1 MRDDDA
7 MQVRPRRSVLY
18 MPGINQRAL
27 DKARTIPADSLILDL
42 EDSVAPEAKEE
53 ARTQVC
59 AAVKA
64 GGYGQR
70 ELVIRVNAL
79 ETPWGAGDLRTA
91 ATAGADAVLIPKVVR
106 PGDVVS
112 ASKVLRSAGAPEGL
126 QIWAM
131 METPAS
137 IIQAREI
144 ASVAG
149 EREVNFTCLV
159 MGTNDLLKESRAHA
173 SGGRFAVVPWLSMT
187 MVAARAYGLDVID
200 GVYNDF
206 RDEAGLKAECE
217 QGRTLGMDGKTL
229 IHPAQVALTNAVFS
243 PSPDEVDWARRIIAA
258 FDLPENSSRGVI
270 TIDGRMVERLHL
282 TMAERTVTI
291 AEAIAAREAA

>member
-1 MRDDDA
+1 

-18 MPGINQRAL
+18 MPGINRRAL
-27 DKARTIPADSLILDL
+27 DKAKSIAADSLILDL
-42 EDSVAPEAKEE
+42 EDSVAPDAKQA
-53 ARTQVC
+53 ARRQVC

-64 GGYGQR
+64 GGYGRR

-79 ETPWGAGDLRTA
+79 ESPWGTEDFRAA
-91 ATAGADAVLIPKVVR
+91 ATAGADAVLIPKVGG

-112 ASKVLRSAGAPEGL
+112 AAKILRAAGAPESL

-137 IIQAREI
+137 IIFARET
-144 ASVAG
+144 ASLAG
-149 EREVNFTCLV
+149 ERHVNFTCLV

-173 SGGRFAVVPWLSMT
+173 AGGRLAVVPWLAMT
-187 MVAARAYGLDVID
+187 LVAARAYGLDVID

-206 RDEAGLKAECE
+206 RDEEGLKAECE

-229 IHPAQVALTNAVFS
+229 IHPAQVAPANAIFS
-243 PSPDEVDWARRIIAA
+243 PSPAEVEGARRIIAA
-258 FDLPENSSRGVI
+258 FDAPENTSQGVI

-282 TMAERTVTI
+282 TMAERTVAI
-291 AEAIAAREAA
+291 AAAIAAREAV

>member
-1 MRDDDA
+1 MTS

-27 DKARTIPADSLILDL
+27 DKAKTIAADSLILDL
-42 EDSVAPEAKEE
+42 EDSVAPDAKEV
-53 ARTQVC
+53 ARRQVC
-59 AAVKA
+59 AAVRG
-64 GGYGQR
+64 GGYGGR

-79 ETPWGAGDLRTA
+79 ETPWGTGDLRAA
-91 ATAGADAVLIPKVVR
+91 ATAGADAVLIPKVAR

-112 ASKVLRSAGAPEGL
+112 ASKVMRSAGAPDDL
-126 QIWAM
+126 QVWAM

-137 IIQAREI
+137 IVSAREI
-144 ASVAG
+144 AAVAG
-149 EREVNFTCLV
+149 EHGVNFTCLV

-173 SGGRFAVVPWLSMT
+173 SSGRFAVVPWLAMT

-200 GVYNDF
+200 GVYNNF
-206 RDEAGLKAECE
+206 RDEPGLKAECE

-229 IHPAQVALTNAVFS
+229 IHPAQVPLTNAIFS
-243 PSPDEVDWARRIIAA
+243 PSPDEVDWARQIIAA
-258 FDLPENSSRGVI
+258 FALPDNASRGVI

-291 AEAIAAREAA
+291 AETIRALEAA